1 MGMTSP
7 FQVWPWAELAD
18 KFRDA
23 AGRYPD
29 CQHMVDVVDS
39 VIAAGAQDRLAGS
52 SSGHISIVDLLVV
65 PRPVPEPPY
74 DVVAVRSP
82 QSFHNE
88 SAPGRVVIEHL
99 TCSGHNER
107 IERPASEAVPL
118 FWRFMREKYGIR
130 GA

>member
-1 MGMTSP
+1 MGRRTP
-7 FQVWPWAELAD
+7 FQPWPWPDLAD

-23 AGRYPD
+23 ARRYPN
-29 CQHMVDVVDS
+29 CEHMVDVVDS
-39 VIAAGAQDRLAGS
+39 IIAAGAEDRLAGS
-52 SSGHISIVDLLVV
+52 SSGHISIVELLVV
-65 PRPVPEPPY
+65 PRPLPEPPY

-82 QSFHNE
+82 KSFRIK
-88 SAPGRVVIEHL
+88 SAPGCVLIEHL

-118 FWRFMREKYGIR
+118 FWRFMIEKYGIG